1 MKPTDIIK
9 YIVWYATQQGIKLT
23 TNRLVKF
30 VYLADLY
37 QARLKD
43 GRTLTGFP
51 WKFIHYGPY
60 CSQVVQLIEDTA
72 REGVICK
79 ETFDSKF
86 SVDKEYNLFSCKDT
100 DAEDLGEQ
108 FHIGVIGQ
116 LQEVIRKFGDDTPQL
131 LDYVYFDTEPMKDAK
146 SGDLLDF
153 SKAKRPE
160 IDKAVK
166 LKKLS
171 QNAIKL
177 ARDKIKMISEEFKTD
192 KERLI
197 KDEKDTKK
205 YKDESY
211 YKFVKL
217 LDGEELDVGLK
228 GTAKIK
234 MQQ

>member
-1 MKPTDIIK
+1 MKATDLIK

-43 GRTLTGFP
+43 GKTLTGFP
-51 WKFIHYGPY
+51 WRFIYYGPY
-60 CSQVVQLIEDTA
+60 CRQAGQVIDDAA

-79 ETFDSKF
+79 ETFDSKYA
-86 SVDKEYNLFSCKDT
+86 VDKVYNLFSCKDT
-100 DAEDLGEQ
+100 DAEDLEEQ

-116 LQEVIRKFGDDTPQL
+116 LQEVIKKFGEDTPQL
-131 LDYVYFDTEPMKDAK
+131 LDYVYFDSEPMKDAK
-146 SGDLLDF
+146 KGDLLDF
-153 SKAKRPE
+153 STAKRPE
-160 IDKAVK
+160 IGKPVK
-166 LKKLS
+166 LKKLTPD
-171 QNAIKL
+171 AIKL
-177 ARDKIKMISEEFKTD
+177 AREKIKKIGEELKTD

-197 KDEKDTKK
+197 IDEKDTEK

>member
-1 MKPTDIIK
+1 MKAADIVK

-37 QARLKD
+37 QARLKN
-43 GRTLTGFP
+43 GMTLTDFP
-51 WKFIHYGPY
+51 WRFIHYGPY
-60 CSQVVQLIEDTA
+60 CGQVGKLIEDTA
-72 REGVICK
+72 LEGFICK
-79 ETFDSKF
+79 ETSDSKF
-86 SVDKEYNLFSCKDT
+86 SVNKEYNLFSCKDT
-100 DAEDLGEQ
+100 DAEDLEEQ

-116 LQEVIRKFGDDTPQL
+116 LQEVIRKFGEDTPQL

-160 IDKAVK
+160 IGKPVK

-171 QNAIKL
+171 PNAIKL
-177 ARDKIKMISEEFKTD
+177 ARDKIKMISEELKTD
-192 KERLI
+192 RERLI
-197 KDEKDTKK
+197 RDDKDTKK

-217 LDGEELDVGLK
+217 LNGEELDVGLK
-228 GTAKIK
+228 GTVKSK